1 MEGWFAK
8 MKQMA
13 VDAAGE
19 AEAAAERLKREA
31 QDKAE
36 KMKQMIKNEL
46 VSGRDKV
53 DNNPHI
59 LSCSY
64 RWILHHLFS
73 PFFSGFLETGSG

>member
-19 AEAAAERLKREA
+19 AEAVAERLKQEA

-36 KMKQMIKNEL
+36 KMKEIIKNEL
-46 VSGRDKV
+46 VSGRDGV
-53 DNNPHI
+53 DTQGLI
-59 LSCSY
+59 LKLQMDSY
-64 RWILHHLFS
+64 
-73 PFFSGFLETGSG
+73 